1 VALGLIQWGRGRF
14 HVTIDV
20 RGVSGVIFPHC
31 PVTCLAETMRRA
43 LRAQL
48 PEEDGPI
55 VDFVVG
61 QLDEDGRLAC
71 TAEEVVDF
79 LDVEPERVARA
90 IRRLQAIGP
99 AGIGAHDLREC
110 LLLQLE
116 YLERNGQKW
125 PLVREIIGDYMSEFA
140 MHQDDSIA
148 AALGIAPDAIEDAR
162 AFMRRHMKPF
172 PGRKHAGAQ
181 PFGGIGEKGRVRP
194 SRDLSRS
201 RLKVQEAMWD
211 LIGEESRPL
220 SDRELA
226 QALSELN
233 IVISCQTAARYR
245 IQMGIPPAH
254 RRQWGRAYGDPER
267 RSGGDPEVRAWALL
281 YDLLD
286 ERERRQL
293 TIRGYLQVN
302 SPSRPVRSYRI
313 TADGGRVLLYERG
326 RAVCELCVGPAEPLP
341 AGDVILLHK
350 LMIEADERTYLAR
363 ANLLPLSR
371 K

>member
-1 VALGLIQWGRGRF
+1 M
-14 HVTIDV
+14 TIDL
-20 RGVSGVIFPHC
+20 RDGSGDIFPHC
-31 PVTCLAETMRRA
+31 PVPRLAETMRLA

-48 PEEDGPI
+48 PAEDGPI

-61 QLDEDGRLAC
+61 QLDEDGRLSC
-71 TAEEVVDF
+71 TVEEVVDF
-79 LDVEPERVARA
+79 LDVEPERVSRA

-110 LLLQLE
+110 LLLQLDD
-116 YLERNGQKW
+116 LERNGQKR
-125 PLVREIIGDYMSEFA
+125 PLVREIIGVYMSEFA

-181 PFGGIGEKGRVRP
+181 SFGGSGENGRVRP

-201 RLKVQEAMWD
+201 RLKIQEAMWD

-220 SDRELA
+220 SDRELS
-226 QALSELN
+226 QALGELN
-233 IVISCQTAARYR
+233 MVISCQTVARYR
-245 IQMGIPPAH
+245 TQMGIPPAY
-254 RRQWGRAYGDPER
+254 RRRWGRTYGDPER
-267 RSGGDPEVRAWALL
+267 NDGDPEVRAWALL

-293 TIRGYLQVN
+293 TIRGYLQIN

-350 LMIEADERTYLAR
+350 LMIEADERTYLTQ

-371 K
+371 R